1 MAQQRHE
8 IPTHLNVEDRAFYG
22 LTIRQVMYLTIGLSG
37 GYALWNQLP
46 AFPVI
51 LRGGPAVLCLVLA
64 LTFALLRPHSR
75 SLDEWAFVA
84 LHHAAIP
91 KASVWRPREPEV
103 SDSQEY
109 FSDWEELTPHLA
121 WTEEER

>member
-22 LTIRQVMYLTIGLSG
+22 LTIRQVMYLTIGLSS
-37 GYALWNQLP
+37 GYGLWNQWPALP
-46 AFPVI
+46 II
-51 LRGGPAVLCLVLA
+51 LRGGLVALCLALA
-64 LTFALLRPHSR
+64 LTFALVRPHGR

-91 KASVWRPREPEV
+91 KASVWRPREPDL
-103 SDSQEY
+103 SDWDTST
-109 FSDWEELTPHLA
+109 SDWEELTPRLM
-121 WTEEER
+121 WTEEEL

>member
-22 LTIRQVMYLTIGLSG
+22 LTIRQVMYLTTGLSG
-37 GYALWNQLP
+37 GYGLWNELP

-51 LRGGPAVLCLVLA
+51 LRGSLAVLCLLVA
-64 LTFALLRPHSR
+64 LTFALLRPQGR

-84 LHHAAIP
+84 VHHAAIP
-91 KASVWRPREPEV
+91 KASVWRPREPELGN
-103 SDSQEY
+103 SHEY
-109 FSDWEELTPHLA
+109 SSEWEDLTPHIA
-121 WTEEER
+121 WWEDER